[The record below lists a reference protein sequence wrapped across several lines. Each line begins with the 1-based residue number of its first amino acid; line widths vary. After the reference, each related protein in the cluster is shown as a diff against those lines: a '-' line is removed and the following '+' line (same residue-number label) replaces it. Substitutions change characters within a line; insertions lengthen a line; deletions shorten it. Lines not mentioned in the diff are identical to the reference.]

1 MGRQKDGLMNQKWYR
16 VRLVFPHDILVQGTD
31 PDDAVKNSAKHF
43 LVHEGEFLVHE
54 ATEKEMETAAHNKKI
69 SPSVLIAEVDH
80 ADRD

>member
-1 MGRQKDGLMNQKWYR
+1 MEKKWFR

-54 ATEKEMETAAHNKKI
+54 ATAEEMEIGQHNKRI
-69 SPSVLIAEVDH
+69 SPSVLIEEVDNGN
-80 ADRD
+80 RD